1 MFQMKPLQVGLPVL
15 LLMAATSH
23 APAQAP
29 AASQSVNP
37 QGVNQSANNDTLEP
51 DRPLSISVTNIV
63 APVLV
68 TDRAGNI
75 IDGLQPHQFRL
86 FDNKKEQN
94 IQVDVTFEPISL
106 VVAIEASERVDG
118 TILSQIKHL
127 GTLLPLVVGDHGE
140 AAVMAFDSRLR
151 VLQDFTSDPDKVKVA
166 IDKVNAGNSSSRMID
181 AVDEAVRMLRKRPA
195 DNRKIILLV
204 SETRDRASEGRV
216 RESLIDAQLANV
228 IVYPVNIT
236 QLMVRLTV
244 KPPTSR
250 PSAIDITAQ
259 PTVGGNP
266 PTPTTDTTAYGVQS
280 QAQFMPLLTEIYK
293 DTKRIFVDS
302 PTEVFAKGTGGEEFS
317 FVKEKG
323 LEEAVQRISQE
334 IRSQYL
340 ITYSP
345 NNKGEPGFHAIAV
358 TVENPSY
365 VAKTRPG
372 YWLGGGKQ

>member
-1 MFQMKPLQVGLPVL
+1 MFQMKPLQVAIPVL
-15 LLMAATSH
+15 LLMAVTSH

-29 AASQSVNP
+29 AASQSANP
-37 QGVNQSANNDTLEP
+37 QSVAGDTLEP
-51 DRPLSISVTNIV
+51 DKPLVVSVTNIV

-68 TDRAGNI
+68 TDRSGNI
-75 IDGLQPHQFRL
+75 IDGLQPHQFHL
-86 FDNKKEQN
+86 FDNRKEQN
-94 IQVDVTFEPISL
+94 IQVDVAFEPISL
-106 VVAIEASERVDG
+106 VVAIEASERMDG
-118 TILSQIKHL
+118 PILSQVKHL

-166 IDKVNAGNSSSRMID
+166 IDKINAGNSSSRMID
-181 AVDEAVRMLRKRPA
+181 AVDEAVRMLKKRPA

-236 QLMVRLTV
+236 QLMVRLTG
-244 KPPTSR
+244 KPPTPR
-250 PSAIDITAQ
+250 PSAIDVTAQ

-266 PTPTTDTTAYGVQS
+266 PTPTSDANNYGVQNEV
-280 QAQFMPLLTEIYK
+280 QFMPLLQEIYK
-293 DTKRIFVDS
+293 DAKRIFIDS
-302 PTEVFAKGTGGEEFS
+302 PTDVFAKGTGGEEFS

-340 ITYSP
+340 ISYSP

-365 VAKTRPG
+365 VTKTRPG

>member
-1 MFQMKPLQVGLPVL
+1 MFQMKPLQVALPVL
-15 LLMAATSH
+15 LLLAATSH

-29 AASQSVNP
+29 AAQSQSV
-37 QGVNQSANNDTLEP
+37 ANNDAP
-51 DRPLSISVTNIV
+51 DLDPKLTISVTNIV

-75 IDGLQPHQFRL
+75 IDGLQPHQFHL

-118 TILSQIKHL
+118 PILSQIKHL

-140 AAVMAFDSRLR
+140 AAVMAFDSRMR
-151 VLQDFTSDPDKVKVA
+151 VLQDFTSDPDKVKAA
-166 IDKVNAGNSSSRMID
+166 IDKINAGNSSSRMID
-181 AVDEAVRMLRKRPA
+181 AVDEAVRMLKKRPT

-228 IVYPVNIT
+228 IVYPVDIT
-236 QLMVRLTV
+236 QLMVRLTG
-244 KPPTSR
+244 KRPTPR
-250 PSAIDITAQ
+250 PSAIDVTAQ

-266 PTPTTDTTAYGVQS
+266 PTPTSDAVNYGVQNEV
-280 QAQFMPLLTEIYK
+280 QFMPLLQEIYK
-293 DTKRIFVDS
+293 DTKRIFIDS
-302 PTEVFAKGTGGEEFS
+302 PPEVFAKGTGGEEFS
-317 FVKEKG
+317 FVKERG

-340 ITYSP
+340 ISYNP
-345 NNKGEPGFHAIAV
+345 NNKGEPGFHAISV

>member
-1 MFQMKPLQVGLPVL
+1 MFQMKPLQIALPVL
-15 LLMAATSH
+15 LLMALTSH
-23 APAQAP
+23 APAQ
-29 AASQSVNP
+29 SQNATP
-37 QGVNQSANNDTLEP
+37 QPANNDAAEL
-51 DRPLSISVTNIV
+51 DKPLSVSVTNIV

-75 IDGLQPHQFRL
+75 IDGLQPHQFHL
-86 FDNKKEQN
+86 FDNRKEQN
-94 IQVDVTFEPISL
+94 IQVDVAFEPISL

-118 TILSQIKHL
+118 PILSQIKHL

-166 IDKVNAGNSSSRMID
+166 IDKINAGNSSSRMID
-181 AVDEAVRMLRKRPA
+181 AVDESVRMLKKRPG

-204 SETRDRASEGRV
+204 SETRDVASEGRV
-216 RESLIDAQLANV
+216 RESLIDAQLQNV

-236 QLMVRLTV
+236 QLMVRLAG
-244 KPPTSR
+244 KPSTPR
-250 PSAIDITAQ
+250 PSAIDVTAQ

-266 PTPTTDTTAYGVQS
+266 PTPTSDANNYGIQNEV
-280 QAQFMPLLTEIYK
+280 QFMPLLQEIYK
-293 DTKRIFVDS
+293 DAKRIFIDS

-317 FVKEKG
+317 FIKEKG

-340 ITYSP
+340 VSYNP

-365 VAKTRPG
+365 VTKTRPG

>member
-1 MFQMKPLQVGLPVL
+1 MFQIKPLQVALPVL
-15 LLMAATSH
+15 LLMAATSQS
-23 APAQAP
+23 PAQAP
-29 AASQSVNP
+29 APSQSVN
-37 QGVNQSANNDTLEP
+37 NNDTLEP
-51 DRPLSISVTNIV
+51 DKPLSISVTNIV

-75 IDGLQPHQFRL
+75 IDGLQPHQFHL
-86 FDNKKEQN
+86 YDNKKEQN

-151 VLQDFTSDPDKVKVA
+151 VMQDFTSDPDKVKVA
-166 IDKVNAGNSSSRMID
+166 IDKINAGNSSSRMID
-181 AVDEAVRMLRKRPA
+181 AVDEGVRMLKKRPA

-204 SETRDRASEGRV
+204 SETRDKASEGRV

-236 QLMVRLTV
+236 QLMVRLTGT
-244 KPPTSR
+244 PPTSR

-266 PTPTTDTTAYGVQS
+266 PTPTTDTTAYSVGS
-280 QAQFMPLLTEIYK
+280 QAQFMPLLQEIYK
-293 DTKRIFVDS
+293 DAKRIFIDS

-358 TVENPSY
+358 TLENPSY